1 MSGTSTLKCVP
12 LLGGIEFEVLVTPG
26 SAKAC
31 VRGVHGTVLKVAV
44 QAPPEKG
51 RANAEVEAVLADY
64 FGLPKRQVLV
74 ISGFKSRN
82 KHVQLMGIS
91 AAQAQ
96 AKLASA

>member
-1 MSGTSTLKCVP
+1 MSGIPTLKCIP
-12 LLGGIEFEVLVTPG
+12 LAGGIEFEILVTPG

-51 RANAEVEAVLADY
+51 KANAEVEEVLADY
-64 FGLPKRQVLV
+64 FGLARRQVLV

-91 AAQAQ
+91 VAQAQ
-96 AKLASA
+96 AKLALA